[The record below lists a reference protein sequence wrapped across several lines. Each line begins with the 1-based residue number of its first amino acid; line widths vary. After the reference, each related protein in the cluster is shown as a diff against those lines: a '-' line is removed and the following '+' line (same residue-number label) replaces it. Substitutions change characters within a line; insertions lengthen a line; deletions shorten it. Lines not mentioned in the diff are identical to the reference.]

1 MYEEMLQ
8 DIKNGVKYSKTVDGQ
23 EDVLLAMNPGPIDTT
38 VEVATDINSTESNEL
53 TQKKMLDLY
62 GDYGISFDKSGN
74 MLFQGDLVRW
84 FWDGVDVGDSASS
97 VLCQYY
103 NENGTVDVHTVRSVI
118 DNGDGSVDPFGK
130 LIKIEKGQSGSV

>member
-53 TQKKMLDLY
+53 
-62 GDYGISFDKSGN
+62 G
-74 MLFQGDLVRW
+74 RR
-84 FWDGVDVGDSASS
+84 
-97 VLCQYY
+97 C
-103 NENGTVDVHTVRSVI
+103 
-118 DNGDGSVDPFGK
+118 
-130 LIKIEKGQSGSV
+130 KGCR